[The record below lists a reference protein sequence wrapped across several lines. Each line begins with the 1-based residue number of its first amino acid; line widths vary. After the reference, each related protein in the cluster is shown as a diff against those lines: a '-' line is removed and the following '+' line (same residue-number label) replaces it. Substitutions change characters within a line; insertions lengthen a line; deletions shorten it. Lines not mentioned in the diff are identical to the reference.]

1 VFFAPTAQLED
12 LGATYGQMKAI
23 VQEGYGSPEVL
34 KLREV
39 ETPRIDDQGVLVQVH
54 AASVNALDWHI
65 TRGMPYLVR
74 IGGLRAPKDSI
85 RGVDLAGRVVAVG
98 KNVTR
103 FKPGDK
109 VFGGGNGSFAE
120 YAPTTENRLA
130 SKPPALSLER
140 AATLNIAGLTALQG
154 LRDKA
159 RVQAGQRV
167 LINGAGGGV
176 GTFAVQIAKWLGAS
190 VTAVTRTESVDLVRS
205 IGADEVIDYR
215 IEDFTRRSERYDV
228 LFDIGGNR
236 PFAHCR
242 RVMAPTGVLVAI
254 GAPAGRWLAPATRL
268 LKAAALSPF
277 GRQRL
282 VPFIAKRESLAL
294 ALLAELTQEGTILPV
309 IDRRHTLQDAP
320 EAIGH
325 VGTGQ
330 ARGKVVINVH

>member
-1 VFFAPTAQLED
+1 
-12 LGATYGQMKAI
+12 LGHMKAI
-23 VQEGYGSPEVL
+23 VQEGYGSTDVL

-39 ETPRIDDQGVLVQVH
+39 ETPSIDDQGVLVQVH

-74 IGGLRAPKDSI
+74 IGGLRAPKDRI
-85 RGVDLAGRVVAVG
+85 RGVDLAGRVVTVG
-98 KNVTR
+98 KKVTR
-103 FKPGDK
+103 FKPGDE
-109 VFGGGNGSFAE
+109 VFGGSNGSFAE
-120 YAPTTENRLA
+120 YATSKEKQLA
-130 SKPPALSLER
+130 LKSPGVSFEQ
-140 AATLNIAGLTALQG
+140 AATLYIAGLTALQG

-190 VTAVTRTESVDLVRS
+190 VTAVTRSESVDLVRS
-205 IGADEVIDYR
+205 IGADEVINHR
-215 IEDFTRRSERYDV
+215 REDFTRRSERYDV
-228 LFDIGGNR
+228 LFDIGGNH

-242 RVMAPTGVLVAI
+242 RVMAPHGVLVAI

-277 GRQRL
+277 GSQRV
-282 VPFIAKRESLAL
+282 VPFVAKPDPGAL
-294 ALLAELTQEGTILPV
+294 ALLAELTQAGTIVPV
-309 IDRRHTLQDAP
+309 IDRRYLLRDAP
-320 EAIGH
+320 EALGH

-330 ARGKVVINVH
+330 ARGKVVIVIPLTPLMDRW

>member
-1 VFFAPTAQLED
+1 
-12 LGATYGQMKAI
+12 
-23 VQEGYGSPEVL
+23 VL

-39 ETPRIDDQGVLVQVH
+39 ERPRIDDRGVLVQVH
-54 AASVNALDWHI
+54 SASVNALDWHI

-98 KNVTR
+98 KDAKR
-103 FKPGDK
+103 FKPGDE

-120 YAPTTENRLA
+120 YAPTTEDRLA
-130 SKPPALSLER
+130 SKPPALSFEQ

-159 RVQAGQRV
+159 RVQPGQRV

-176 GTFAVQIAKWLGAS
+176 GTFAVQVARWLGAS

-205 IGADEVIDYR
+205 IGAAEVIDHR
-215 IEDFTRRSERYDV
+215 SEDFTRRSERYDV

-242 RVMAPTGVLVAI
+242 RVMAPNGVLVAI

-277 GRQRL
+277 GRKRF
-282 VPFIAKRESLAL
+282 VPFIAKHDPRAL
-294 ALLAELTQEGTILPV
+294 ALLAELTQAGTVLPV
-309 IDRRHTLQDAP
+309 IDRRFVLSDAP
-320 EAIGH
+320 DAVRH
-325 VGTGQ
+325 VGMGQ
-330 ARGKVVINVH
+330 ARGKVVINIQ